1 MFFVR
6 QLREIKFAIRQWEKP
21 SQRGLKRKI
30 SRLIFNLFVGK
41 GFALSKYSPVTL
53 HYSPATS
60 ILNETPELMKLAWV
74 FRKLDN

>member
-6 QLREIKFAIRQWEKP
+6 QLQEIKFAIRQWEKP

-53 HYSPATS
+53 HYFPATS
-60 ILNETPELMKLAWV
+60 ILNETPELMKLARV